1 MITKVNHLVSII
13 ILIITFLIPSIIL
26 ASDNVLATQKK
37 LNELGFNAGA
47 ADGIWGNTTKNA
59 LIEYLSTK
67 GLKFD
72 GSLDNNEFELLEIKN
87 LRNEKLPFR
96 YNIDKSL
103 HKSWVS
109 EFKNIMEI
117 LQEVLPVEENF
128 RFFGVNKNVKNSA
141 MDIYAWNSKVKNP
154 FSEKPNMGGASISGD
169 GRTKW
174 MVLEI
179 NKDEFKYHH
188 LHRYSVIVH
197 EYFHVYQIGLSKDK
211 MDTKWLTEGGAKVIE
226 EMFVQQY
233 YGRSSLEGDLKRPSM
248 WSDEVFTDP
257 NLYEKHE
264 TSSKKT
270 SNGGMDRNYAGSAFM
285 LLTLVKELQKDN
297 ISEKEAFKLVFRD
310 FWLEEARQRD
320 WKKAFEKTFNMS
332 VKTFYERLSE
342 YSRNDVRKIL
352 PSKSLKIQDI
362 FD

>member
-13 ILIITFLIPSIIL
+13 VMIITFLIPSIIL

-59 LIEYLSTK
+59 LIEFLFTK

-87 LRNEKLPFR
+87 IKNETLPFR
-96 YNIDKSL
+96 FNIDKSL

-117 LQEVLPVEENF
+117 LQEVLPIEENF
-128 RFFGVNKNVKNSA
+128 NVFGVKKDVKNSA
-141 MDIYAWNSKVKNP
+141 MEIYAWNSRVKNP
-154 FSEKPNMGGASISGD
+154 FSQKPNMGGASISGD
-169 GRTKW
+169 GKTKW

-179 NKDEFKYHH
+179 NKDEFKHNSP
-188 LHRYSVIVH
+188 HRYSVIVH
-197 EYFHVYQIGLSKDK
+197 EYFHVYQMGLSKDRL
-211 MDTKWLTEGGAKVIE
+211 DTKWLAEGGAKVIE

-233 YGRSSLEGDLKRPSM
+233 YGRSSLEHDLKNRSF
-248 WSDEVFTDP
+248 WSDKVFSNP
-257 NLYEKHE
+257 NLYEKYE
-264 TSSKKT
+264 TS
-270 SNGGMDRNYAGSAFM
+270 GGYMDMNYAGSAFM

-297 ISEKEAFKLVFRD
+297 ISEQEAFKLVFRD
-310 FWLEEARQRD
+310 YWVEKERQGI

-342 YSRNDVRKIL
+342 YNRNDVRKIL

>member
-1 MITKVNHLVSII
+1 MIIKVNHLVAVL
-13 ILIITFLIPSIIL
+13 ILIISFSIPSTIL
-26 ASDNVLATQKK
+26 ASENVLATQKK
-37 LNELGFNAGA
+37 LNEMGFNAGT

-72 GSLDNNEFELLEIKN
+72 GSLDKNEFELLEIKN
-87 LRNEKLPFR
+87 IRNEKLSFR
-96 YNIDKSL
+96 FNIDKSL
-103 HKSWVS
+103 PEDWVS
-109 EFKNIMEI
+109 EFKNIIEI

-128 RFFGVNKNVKNSA
+128 NNYVKNSA

-154 FSEKPNMGGASISGD
+154 FSEKPNMGGASVSGD
-169 GRTKW
+169 GKTKW

-179 NKDEFKYHH
+179 NKDEFKYNSP
-188 LHRYSVIVH
+188 HRYSVIVH
-197 EYFHVYQIGLSKDK
+197 EYFHVYQIGLSKDR
-211 MDTKWLTEGGAKVIE
+211 MDPKWLTEGSAKVIE

-233 YGRSSLEGDLKRPSM
+233 YGRSSLEGDFKRPSL

-257 NLYEKHE
+257 NLYEKFE
-264 TSSKKT
+264 TSSKET
-270 SNGGMDRNYAGSAFM
+270 SDGFMDMNYAGSAFM

-297 ISEKEAFKLVFRD
+297 ISEQKAFKLVFRD
-310 FWLEEARQRD
+310 FWLEKARQGN

-342 YSRNDVRKIL
+342 YSRKDVKKIL
-352 PSKSLKIQDI
+352 PSRSLKIQDI